1 MKLYDSV
8 GPNPRIVRMF
18 MAERG
23 IEVPRV
29 EVDLRGGENRRPP
42 YTAKNPAGQLPC
54 LELDDGTVLAEI
66 TALCE
71 YLDETAPPGGGP
83 SLIGATPLERAEC
96 RMWTRRVDLNI
107 AEPMANGFR
116 FSEGLKMFQG
126 RTRCVP
132 EAAAGLKAM
141 AQDKLRWLD
150 GLMAGRPFLCGERLS
165 LADIFLFAFLDFG
178 AKVGQPIDPALGN
191 VSAHHGRMAAR
202 PSAAA

>member
-1 MKLYDSV
+1 MRFYNSV
-8 GPNPRIVRMF
+8 GPNPRVVRMF

-29 EVDLRGGENRRPP
+29 EVDLRGGENRRQP

-66 TALCE
+66 TAICE
-71 YLDETAPPGGGP
+71 YLDETAPGGP

-107 AEPMANGFR
+107 AEPLANGFR
-116 FSEGLKMFQG
+116 FAEGFKLFEN

-132 EAAAGLKAM
+132 EAAAGLKLM

-150 GLMAGRPFLCGERLS
+150 GLIVGRTFLCGERLT
-165 LADIFLFAFLDFG
+165 LADILLFAFLDFG
-178 AKVGQPIDPALGN
+178 ARVGQPIDPALGN
-191 VSAHHGRMAAR
+191 VSAHHARMAAR

>member
-1 MKLYDSV
+1 MKFYNSV
-8 GPNPRIVRMF
+8 GPNPRVVRMF

-42 YTAKNPAGQLPC
+42 YTAKNPAGQTPY
-54 LELDDGTVLAEI
+54 LELDDGTVLTEI
-66 TALCE
+66 TAICE
-71 YLDETAPPGGGP
+71 YLDETAPPGGP
-83 SLIGATPLERAEC
+83 PLIGATPLERAEC

-107 AEPMANGFR
+107 CEPLANGFR
-116 FSEGLKMFQG
+116 FAEGLKMFEN

-132 EAAAGLKAM
+132 EAAAGLKLM

-150 GLMAGRPFLCGERLS
+150 GLMAGRPFLCGERLT
-165 LADIFLFAFLDFG
+165 LADILLFAFLDFG
-178 AKVGQPIDPALGN
+178 AKVRQPIDPALGN
-191 VSAHHGRMAAR
+191 VVAHHGRMAAR

>member
-8 GPNPRIVRMF
+8 GPNPRVVRMF

-23 IEVPRV
+23 IEAPRV
-29 EVDLRGGENRRPP
+29 AVDLRGGENRRPP

-66 TALCE
+66 TAICE
-71 YLDETAPPGGGP
+71 YLDETAPGGHSP
-83 SLIGATPLERAEC
+83 LIGATPLERAEC

-107 AEPMANGFR
+107 AEPLANGFR
-116 FSEGLKMFQG
+116 FSEGLKLFEN

-150 GLMAGRPFLCGERLS
+150 GLMAGRPFLCGGRLT
-165 LADIFLFAFLDFG
+165 LADVLLFAFVDFG
-178 AKVGQPIDPALGN
+178 NRIGQPIDPALGN
-191 VSAHHGRMAAR
+191 VSAHHARLAAR